1 MAVTFCDRWLVGDAV
16 PQPAEGLY
24 HYPHRELGIRV
35 FMPARDIV
43 ARAFPSRP
51 GALPRCPLAREAAAS
66 YARSLW
72 GPSATGTAWRP
83 TSGKFDPARQAV
95 EALLSHAFWQRNE
108 VIGSLVHIAQP
119 QRESA
124 TTADLAVRFPDG
136 GLGLLAIWSG
146 PDERTN
152 FQAPWAELGAAVASC
167 ADSRIRIERAGL
179 VWVAADGVVKLEAR
193 PADDA
198 LGAWVDALDLDR
210 WASGRAAE
218 VQRAGT

>member
-1 MAVTFCDRWLVGDAV
+1 MTVTTESGWLIGDAV

-24 HYPHRELGIRV
+24 HFHDRELGTRV

-43 ARAFPSRP
+43 NRAFPLRP
-51 GALPRCPLAREAAAS
+51 GALPRCPLVREAAAS

-72 GPSATGTAWRP
+72 GPAATGSAWRP
-83 TSGKFDPARQAV
+83 TYSRFDPARQAV
-95 EALLSHAFWQRNE
+95 EALVSHAFWTRNE

-119 QRESA
+119 RHESA
-124 TTADLAVRFPDG
+124 TTVDLAVRFADG
-136 GLGLLAIWSG
+136 GLGLLAVWSG
-146 PDERTN
+146 PDERIHP
-152 FQAPWAELGAAVASC
+152 QVPWAELGAAVASC
-167 ADSRIRIERAGL
+167 ADSGIPLAKAGV

-210 WASGRAAE
+210 WASGRAA
-218 VQRAGT
+218 